1 LGFLFERAV
10 IAGVGLI
17 GGSLAMA
24 GKERGLFRKTVGF
37 GRTRR
42 TLEKALELGVVD
54 EIHDDI
60 AQACAGADL
69 FFAAAPVESII
80 PLCLKAA
87 QSLPPDCVITDGGS
101 VKGKLTAE
109 LTEKLPNPSRF
120 VGGHPIAGTE
130 KSGPESAFS
139 TLYENRYTI
148 LTPTSVTSPDALRK
162 VRAMWEGVGSKVVE
176 MTPQEHDR
184 ALAVISHL
192 PHVAAYALVETLMVM
207 DPDNAFRGFAAGGF
221 RDTTRIAASHP
232 EMWRDIFSMN
242 TDEVV
247 NAIREYEKSLAGMR
261 KAIEEGDFSGLTKR
275 LEKARSARLEM
286 ENGRSGKLL

>member
-24 GKERGLFRKTVGF
+24 GKERGLFRKTVGL

-54 EIHDDI
+54 EISDDI
-60 AQACAGADL
+60 AIACAGADL
-69 FFAAAPVESII
+69 FFAAAPVEAIV
-80 PLCLKAA
+80 PLCIEAA
-87 QSLPPDCVITDGGS
+87 RSLPADCVITDGGS

-109 LTEKLPNPSRF
+109 LLEKLSNPSRF

-130 KSGPESAFS
+130 KSGPESAFV

-148 LTPTSVTSPDALRK
+148 LTPTSATSPTALGK
-162 VRAMWEGVGSKVVE
+162 VRRMWEGVGSKVVE
-176 MTPQEHDR
+176 MTPEEHDR

-192 PHVAAYALVETLMVM
+192 PHVAAYALVETLTVM
-207 DPDNAFRGFAAGGF
+207 DPGKAFRGFAAGGF
-221 RDTTRIAASHP
+221 RDTTRIAGSHP

-242 TDEVV
+242 ADEVV

-261 KAIEEGDFSGLTKR
+261 KAIEEGDFDGLTKR
-275 LEKARSARLEM
+275 LEKARCARLEM
-286 ENGRSGKLL
+286 ENGWS

>member
-1 LGFLFERAV
+1 MDYLFERAV

-17 GGSLAMA
+17 GGSLAMG

-54 EIHDDI
+54 EICDDI
-60 AQACAGADL
+60 ATACAGADL
-69 FFAAAPVESII
+69 FFAASPVESIV
-80 PLCLKAA
+80 PLCMKAA

-101 VKGKLTAE
+101 VKGKLIAE
-109 LTEKLPNPSRF
+109 LMGKLVNPSRF

-148 LTPTSVTSPDALRK
+148 LTPTPVTSPEALRK
-162 VRAMWEGVGSKVVE
+162 VRLMWEGLGSKVVE
-176 MTPQEHDR
+176 MTPEGHDR

-192 PHVAAYALVETLMVM
+192 PHVAAYALVETLGVM
-207 DPDNAFRGFAAGGF
+207 DPAKAFRGFAAGGF
-221 RDTTRIAASHP
+221 RDTTRIAGSHP

-242 TDEVV
+242 ADEVV

-261 KAIEEGDFSGLTKR
+261 KAIEEGDFDGLTKR
-275 LEKARSARLEM
+275 LEKARQARM
-286 ENGRSGKLL
+286 EIEQK